1 MAHFDAG
8 KFETVVG
15 SFYEAAIQ
23 TSLWPAALDELA
35 RAVGAEGASMVER
48 RVDSTPAVVHS
59 EGVADAMHT
68 FMRENWSVQNYR
80 FEHGIEVARR
90 NGVVTESMIRS
101 ATELDRE
108 PMQTGFLQRFGLRWF
123 AGLAVVSQ
131 PDADILMSIERRATS
146 EPYSRTEVSLLRR
159 ALPHIQ
165 RAGQLALASSS
176 SLAGGILWGLDQFG
190 RPVMLLDSAGKVIQ
204 LNAAAERL
212 LGNGVEIVEGYLAAT
227 SRDAD
232 PAFQQLLKSARRIW
246 EAQVSRPVALPRLS
260 RRPLIAHVA
269 PIVKSADEVFQRA
282 KALVMFVDPDEK
294 RQTPAFLLQEAFGLT
309 PAEARIALSIAKGEE
324 LRRAADANGMAF
336 ETARVHLK
344 AIFAKTQ
351 THRQVE
357 LALLINRLG
366 I

>member
-8 KFETVVG
+8 RFETVVG
-15 SFYEAAIQ
+15 SFYEAAIH

-48 RVDSTPAVVHS
+48 RLDSTPAVVHS
-59 EGVADAMHT
+59 DGVADAMHT

-80 FEHGIEVARR
+80 FERGIEVARR
-90 NGVVTESMIRS
+90 NGVVTEGMIVSPR
-101 ATELDRE
+101 ELDRE

-146 EPYSRTEVSLLRR
+146 EPYSRTEVSLLKR
-159 ALPHIQ
+159 ALPHIK

-176 SLAGGILWGLDQFG
+176 SVAGGILRGLDQFG
-190 RPVMLLDSAGKVIQ
+190 RPAMLLDSVGKVIQ
-204 LNAAAERL
+204 VNARAERL
-212 LGNGVEIVEGYLAAT
+212 LGNGVEIVGDYLVAT
-227 SRDAD
+227 SPDAD
-232 PAFQQLLKSARRIW
+232 PAFQRLLKSAIRIW
-246 EAQVSRPVALPRLS
+246 QADVSEPVALPRFS
-260 RRPLIAHVA
+260 QRPLIAHVA

-282 KALVMFVDPDEK
+282 KAMVMFVDPDQIK
-294 RQTPAFLLQEAFGLT
+294 QTPALLLQQAFGLT
-309 PAEARIALSIAKGEE
+309 PAEARIALSIAKGNE
-324 LRRAADANGMAF
+324 LRRAADASGIAF
-336 ETARVHLK
+336 ETGRVHLK